1 MSDLFA
7 TILRVL
13 LRGFHSRQQLLLEN
27 LAVRYQLTVLQRSV
41 PRAKLKNAAGFS
53 RYCCC
58 VAGPAGSDCW

>member
-41 PRAKLKNAAGFS
+41 LYGVEIHPMQGRGNDGWKA
-53 RYCCC
+53 
-58 VAGPAGSDCW
+58 